1 MGLEQNLK
9 LKGFKDLQID
19 KDIMV
24 LEQYSVVLYNL
35 KLGTREERG
44 RNSLRGSLEKL
55 NLGTSKS
62 SRKRRNPADTLQIKG
77 GHH

>member
-1 MGLEQNLK
+1 MGLEQKLK

-35 KLGTREERG
+35 KLGTREEFFMRV
-44 RNSLRGSLEKL
+44 S
-55 NLGTSKS
+55 
-62 SRKRRNPADTLQIKG
+62 
-77 GHH
+77 